1 MREIGTLIWKLLA
14 IALIAGLALGVVYA
28 VTKEPIALQEVEAA
42 NAARRTVLPAADT
55 FTLEEDGQ
63 IYAGCDASGAVV
75 GYTLAG
81 VCQGYGGEIE
91 VTVGVD
97 LDGVITGVNIG
108 GTNFSETAG
117 LGAETKKPKFYEQ
130 FAGMSGDIAI
140 QKDGGEVV
148 AVTSATISSR
158 AVTNQ
163 VNDLCAR
170 LSAHIG
176 G

>member
-1 MREIGTLIWKLLA
+1 MRETGTLIWKLLV

-28 VTKEPIALQEVEAA
+28 VTKEPIARQEVEAA
-42 NAARRTVLPAADT
+42 DAARRTVLPGADT
-55 FTLEEDGQ
+55 FTLEDGGE

-75 GYTLAG
+75 GYTLSG
-81 VCQGYGGEIE
+81 VCKGYGGEIE

-97 LDGVITGVNIG
+97 TAGVITGVNVG
-108 GTNFSETAG
+108 GSSFSETAG
-117 LGAETKKPKFYEQ
+117 LGAETKKPKFTEQ
-130 FAGMSGDIAI
+130 FIGMNGDIAI
-140 QKDGGEVV
+140 QKDGGQVQ
-148 AVTSATISSR
+148 AVSSATISSR
-158 AVTNQ
+158 AVTNA